1 VYNYRSDNSSFQ
13 YVFLN
18 LLNSFIGWV
27 AVQIDLQRF
36 LNYLLLLLSIVGGVI
51 SGLLVTRLVDLSLRD
66 EVISLANSVP
76 RQSGVRQLHE
86 DDFQIILDRNLFNSD
101 AAGTAETM
109 SLSSTVIATEAAA
122 EPSAVTGDLLLIGT
136 VVAGDDSLALIQ
148 SGGKAG
154 IFQLGEELAPGL
166 VVNEI
171 GRKLVVLMDQGVRRE
186 LALEQRKG
194 AKAQLLKQSNA
205 SVTKQGIVAV
215 DESRW
220 QISKAVAD
228 NARAN
233 LNSLLQ
239 TARMIP
245 QVNNGNT
252 VGFKLVEL
260 NKGSL
265 LEKIGLRVGDL
276 IVEINQ
282 VKLDSPEKALQIF
295 QQVREANNITLGL
308 VRNGKPETF
317 EYSFE

>member
-1 VYNYRSDNSSFQ
+1 MVYFSKFTYSF
-13 YVFLN
+13 V
-18 LLNSFIGWV
+18 GWV

-36 LNYLLLLLSIVGGVI
+36 LNYLLLLLSILGGVI
-51 SGLLVTRLVDLSLRD
+51 SGMLVTRLVDLSLGD
-66 EVISLANSVP
+66 EMVSHVDPVS
-76 RQSGVRQLHE
+76 RQVGVRQLKE

-109 SLSSTVIATEAAA
+109 SLSSTVIATEAVA
-122 EPSAVTGDLLLIGT
+122 ETSAVTGDLVLIGT

-148 SGGKAG
+148 SGTKSG
-154 IFQLGEELAPGL
+154 IFQLNEELAPGL
-166 VVNEI
+166 LVSEI
-171 GRKLVVLMDQGVRRE
+171 GRKLVVLMDHGVPRE
-186 LALEQRKG
+186 LPLKQRKG
-194 AKAQLLKQSNA
+194 AKARLLKQSNA
-205 SVTKQGIVAV
+205 SAAKQGIVAV

-228 NARAN
+228 NARAH

-245 QVNNGNT
+245 QVNNGKT

-276 IVEINQ
+276 IVAINQ

-308 VRNGKPETF
+308 MRNGKPETF

>member
-1 VYNYRSDNSSFQ
+1 MLYS
-13 YVFLN
+13 LN
-18 LLNSFIGWV
+18 LLIFLVGWV

-36 LNYLLLLLSIVGGVI
+36 LNYLLLLLSIVGGII
-51 SGLLVTRLVDLSLRD
+51 SGMLVTQLVSLSLGD
-66 EVISLANSVP
+66 KIFSLADSVS
-76 RQSGVRQLHE
+76 RQVKVRQLQE
-86 DDFQIILDRNLFNSD
+86 NDFQIILDRNLFNSA

-109 SLSSTVIATEAAA
+109 NLSSTAIAA
-122 EPSAVTGDLLLIGT
+122 ETAAETPELKGDLVLIGT
-136 VVAGDDSLALIQ
+136 VVAGNDSLALIQ
-148 SGGKAG
+148 SGAKAG
-154 IFQLGEELAPGL
+154 IFRLNEELAPGL
-166 VVNEI
+166 VVSEI
-171 GRKLVVLMDQGVRRE
+171 GRKLVVLMDHGVSRE
-186 LALEQRKG
+186 LPLKQRKG
-194 AKAQLLKQSNA
+194 AKPQLIQKRNA
-205 SVTKQGIVAV
+205 AAAKQGIVAV
-215 DESRW
+215 DDSRW

-228 NARAN
+228 NARAH

-245 QVNNGNT
+245 QVDNGKT

>member
-1 VYNYRSDNSSFQ
+1 MLY
-13 YVFLN
+13 FLN
-18 LLNSFIGWV
+18 LLIFLVGWV

-36 LNYLLLLLSIVGGVI
+36 LNYLLLLLSILGGVI
-51 SGLLVTRLVDLSLRD
+51 SGMLVTRLVDLSLGD
-66 EVISLANSVP
+66 ETVSLVDPVSRRV
-76 RQSGVRQLHE
+76 GVRPLQE

-109 SLSSTVIATEAAA
+109 SLSSTAIATEAAA
-122 EPSAVTGDLLLIGT
+122 ETSAVTGDLVLIGT

-148 SGGKAG
+148 SGTKSG
-154 IFQLGEELAPGL
+154 IFQLNEELAPGL
-166 VVNEI
+166 IVSEI
-171 GRKLVVLMDQGVRRE
+171 GRKLVVLMDHGVPRE
-186 LALEQRKG
+186 LPLKQRKG
-194 AKAQLLKQSNA
+194 AKARLLKQSNA
-205 SVTKQGIVAV
+205 SAAKQGIVAV

-245 QVNNGNT
+245 QVNNGKT

-276 IVEINQ
+276 IVAINQ

-308 VRNGKPETF
+308 MRNGKPETF